1 MGGGQLIHSS
11 LGCYSEPYCVK
22 SINIPCVCARSIC
35 VILFL
40 KDSPRSNNRSCKV
53 STHRISVPQQQLQK
67 IVHERQYVGRVGLKL
82 CGIIPT
88 ILSDHVISF
97 HNWGSDGQSLV
108 FSTEIDRNL
117 PSLVD

>member
-97 HNWGSDGQSLV
+97 HNWGADGQSLV